1 MKPGARE
8 RGQLQHD
15 LHSKNRTRSRD
26 RLRTE
31 HDGKRVFAGKPR
43 PTLPSSNRRCR
54 FSTSGS
60 PENSRLKLAQAPIRT
75 DGPDK
80 PVPTVGGVYLASPLA
95 GDRVS
100 DCAAV
105 DAGSGAC
112 ARTSRF
118 PSTRQSDTQRKS
130 SSPILATRRT
140 HMSLLLIKRVEEE
153 LIRGVRLAPPL
164 RLESQQNHVAF
175 AHFGIERCDLAFEP
189 VGSGQIAAG

>member
-1 MKPGARE
+1 VSAANFSTTYIARIGPE
-8 RGQLQHD
+8 VATGSEQSTTVSECL
-15 LHSKNRTRSRD
+15 LENRDPLSPP
-26 RLRTE
+26 RTG
-31 HDGKRVFAGKPR
+31 DADFPR
-43 PTLPSSNRRCR
+43 PAL
-54 FSTSGS
+54 
-60 PENSRLKLAQAPIRT
+60 LKT
-75 DGPDK
+75 
-80 PVPTVGGVYLASPLA
+80 LASSLHRPRFGRTGQTNQTQRSEVSTYTTPLRSA

-153 LIRGVRLAPPL
+153 LIRGVRLAAPL
-164 RLESQQNHVAF
+164 RLESK
-175 AHFGIERCDLAFEP
+175 
-189 VGSGQIAAG
+189 